1 MTVRKGIQ
9 VRSQE
14 VRAFGRNF
22 RIERRRAGLS
32 MRDVSERTGT
42 VISYLSKM
50 ERGLAG
56 ISMDKAAELAKA
68 IGAPLTK
75 LLKYTPEIDE
85 PSGENTPLTKEVCKE

>member
-1 MTVRKGIQ
+1 
-9 VRSQE
+9 
-14 VRAFGRNF
+14 
-22 RIERRRAGLS
+22 

-68 IGAPLTK
+68 IGAPLAS
-75 LLKYTPEIDE
+75 LLKYSPEIDE
-85 PSGENTPLTKEVCKE
+85 PRASSPSARVSGKKHTSCKKKNDESA